1 MDDDDRQNSQ
11 AQINDSEEQ
20 GAQKINLIRIGKAEQ
35 KGNKGKMQSI
45 LQQPSKVIHST
56 LSKPLSQ
63 QNIQSIEQLQPTR
76 QLIFQKE
83 INIDESDGQ
92 KNKVPRSIQQ
102 IVQSNIAVSDIDG
115 ADQVRNMLYQ
125 KNKEDRVP
133 TEANAL
139 VENKEVENHL

>member
-83 INIDESDGQ
+83 INTDESDGQ